1 MSKFSVPSFEAAVA
15 PVVAA
20 SKLSVAQLEKLA
32 SFQFAL
38 VQDYAEL
45 SLSRLK
51 AATEISDLAG
61 LKAYGEASVGVAKD
75 VGAKVQADAKALV
88 ELLTGFGAE
97 YKGLVRV

>member
-32 SFQFAL
+32 SFQFGL
-38 VQDYAEL
+38 VQDYAGL
-45 SLSRLK
+45 GLARLK
-51 AATEISDLAG
+51 AATEVSDLAG